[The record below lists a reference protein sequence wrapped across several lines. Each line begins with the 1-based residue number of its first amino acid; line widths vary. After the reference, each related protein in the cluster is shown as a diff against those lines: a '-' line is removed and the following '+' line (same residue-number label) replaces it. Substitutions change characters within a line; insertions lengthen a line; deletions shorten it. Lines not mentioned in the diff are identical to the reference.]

1 MFECTLAT
9 RAVHE
14 WKSGEINRA
23 FSPLRLHMASVT
35 QADGL
40 GWDNGAPLALSFA
53 GSIGTFPVR
62 VAVQLGL
69 ERFVRLPFSRT

>member
-1 MFECTLAT
+1 MKGNCIRLC
-9 RAVHE
+9 
-14 WKSGEINRA
+14 RA
-23 FSPLRLHMASVT
+23 FSPPIRQLAPET

-69 ERFVRLPFSRT
+69 EQFVRLPFSRT